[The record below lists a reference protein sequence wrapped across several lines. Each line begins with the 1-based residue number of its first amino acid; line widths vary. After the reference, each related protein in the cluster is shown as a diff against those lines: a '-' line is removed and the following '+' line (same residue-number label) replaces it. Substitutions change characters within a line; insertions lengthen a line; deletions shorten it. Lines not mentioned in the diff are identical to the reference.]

1 MTNNTEKLS
10 SRDKL
15 IAALEAE
22 IRKQDEIIR
31 TQEKTIELLTQHNHE
46 LTAFLDQFSNPDRR
60 LP

>member
-1 MTNNTEKLS
+1 MPNDTEKRS

-31 TQEKTIELLTQHNHE
+31 TQEKTIALLTQHNHE
-46 LTAFLDQFSNPDRR
+46 LTAFLDQFFKS
-60 LP
+60 